1 MNAFANSLLHLLL
14 SWMRALFSD
23 VLSFA
28 QGGDGGLIA
37 WISKHWLLLAVIL
50 LAAGILTDGMIYL
63 IRWRPQYVWRTRFRR
78 RFRREDDGFDEDQFQ
93 EGYDDAM
100 QDYNFADTPIAGLS
114 AEPEPPPAMEPYYA
128 EPAPPQPEPDF
139 DYSRLP
145 GADQVPPERRRRSE
159 RHGRHPLGRFR
170 LTDLTKKNDDLPPD
184 ARSAFHDP
192 VYPASDMYPQEDD
205 DSQDV

>member
-28 QGGDGGLIA
+28 QGGDSGLIA
-37 WISKHWLLLAVIL
+37 WIGKHWIVLAL
-50 LAAGILTDGMIYL
+50 TLMAAGILTDGIIYL
-63 IRWRPQYVWRTRFRR
+63 IRWRPQYVWRTRLRR
-78 RFRREDDGFDEDQFQ
+78 RFRRGDGDFDEARFQ
-93 EGYDDAM
+93 EGYDTAM
-100 QDYNFADTPIAGLS
+100 PDFNFGDTPIADLS
-114 AEPEPPPAMEPYYA
+114 TEPPAPPALDPYYA
-128 EPAPPQPEPDF
+128 EPAPQPEPDF

-145 GADQVPPERRRRSE
+145 GAEMVPPERRRRSDRHE
-159 RHGRHPLGRFR
+159 RRPLGRFR
-170 LTDLTKKNDDLPPD
+170 LPDLTRKADDMPPD